1 MTQTIAK
8 SQIPAAL
15 QGAIHTK
22 LFIDG
27 KFVDAESGET
37 MATLNPHDNTEIAQI
52 ALAGK
57 ADVDKAIHAAQ
68 RAYPK
73 WSRLAAMDRGRILLK
88 LADLIEANAE
98 QLAMLESLDTGH
110 PIRDSRILDV
120 PRTAVTYRY
129 FGGMADKFQGDVV
142 PVEAGFLNY
151 VSREPL
157 GVVGQVV
164 PWNFPLMFTSWKMA
178 PALAAGN
185 CVVLK
190 PAEITPLSSL
200 RIAEL
205 MAEAGMPEGVVNIL
219 PGLGQVAGQYIA
231 EHPEIAKIAFTG
243 STATGRRIVQASAG
257 NLKKVQLELGG
268 KGANI
273 VFEDAF
279 LPAAINGAAWA
290 IFHNQGQACIA
301 GARLVL
307 HESIAEEFLEKF
319 TALAK
324 SIRLGNPLDPNT
336 EMGPL
341 TSQLHRDRVLS
352 YVDIARQEGGD
363 ILSGG
368 KAPGGDLSAGCYIEP
383 TIVRAKSTHDRIAQ
397 EEVFG
402 PFVTVLTF
410 KTDEEAL
417 AIANSTEYGLGA
429 GLWTR
434 NLQRAH
440 LMAREIKSGMVW
452 INCYKRVNPG
462 SPFGGVGQSGYGR
475 EMGFDV
481 MREYTQAKSVWVNI
495 DAQIVP
501 HYPRPAK

>member
-1 MTQTIAK
+1 
-8 SQIPAAL
+8 
-15 QGAIHTK
+15 
-22 LFIDG
+22 
-27 KFVDAESGET
+27 
-37 MATLNPHDNTEIAQI
+37 
-52 ALAGK
+52 
-57 ADVDKAIHAAQ
+57 
-68 RAYPK
+68 
-73 WSRLAAMDRGRILLK
+73 MDRGRILLK

-151 VSREPL
+151 VTREPL

-307 HESIAEEFLEKF
+307 HESIADEFLEKF

-352 YVDIARQEGGD
+352 YVDIARQEGGEV
-363 ILSGG
+363 LSGG
-368 KAPGGDLSAGCYIEP
+368 KAPGGDLSSGCYVEP
-383 TIVRAKSTHDRIAQ
+383 TIVRAKSTRDRIAQ

-417 AIANSTEYGLGA
+417 AIANGTEYGLGA

-481 MREYTQAKSVWVNI
+481 MREYTQSKSVWVNI

>member
-15 QGAIHTK
+15 QGAIHTQ

-27 KFVDAESGET
+27 KFVNAESGET
-37 MATLNPHDNTEIAQI
+37 MATLNPHDNSEIAQI
-52 ALAGK
+52 AMAGH

-73 WSRLAAMDRGRILLK
+73 WSRMSAMDRGRILLK

-98 QLAMLESLDTGH
+98 QLALLESLDTGH

-205 MAEAGMPEGVVNIL
+205 MAEAGMPDGVVNIL

-341 TSQLHRDRVLS
+341 TSQMHRDRVLS
-352 YVDIARQEGGD
+352 YVDIARQEGGEV
-363 ILSGG
+363 LSGG
-368 KAPGGDLSAGCYIEP
+368 KAPGGDLSAGCYVEP

>member
-1 MTQTIAK
+1 
-8 SQIPAAL
+8 
-15 QGAIHTK
+15 
-22 LFIDG
+22 
-27 KFVDAESGET
+27 
-37 MATLNPHDNTEIAQI
+37 
-52 ALAGK
+52 
-57 ADVDKAIHAAQ
+57 
-68 RAYPK
+68 
-73 WSRLAAMDRGRILLK
+73 
-88 LADLIEANAE
+88 
-98 QLAMLESLDTGH
+98 
-110 PIRDSRILDV
+110 
-120 PRTAVTYRY
+120 
-129 FGGMADKFQGDVV
+129 MADKFQGDVV

-205 MAEAGMPEGVVNIL
+205 MAEAGMPDGVVNIL

-341 TSQLHRDRVLS
+341 TSQMHRDRVLS
-352 YVDIARQEGGD
+352 YVDIARQEGGEV
-363 ILSGG
+363 LSGG
-368 KAPGGDLSAGCYIEP
+368 KAPGGDLSAGCYVEP

>member
-1 MTQTIAK
+1 MNQAIAK
-8 SQIPAAL
+8 AQIPAAL
-15 QGAIHTK
+15 QGVIRTE

-27 KFVDAESGET
+27 KFVAAESGET
-37 MATLNPHDNTEIAQI
+37 MATLNPHDNSEIAQI
-52 ALAGK
+52 AMAGK
-57 ADVDKAIHAAQ
+57 ADIDKAVAAAQ
-68 RAYPK
+68 RAFPK
-73 WSRLAAMDRGRILLK
+73 WSRMAAMDRGRILLK

-142 PVEAGFLNY
+142 PVEQGFLNY
-151 VSREPL
+151 VSREAL

-185 CVVLK
+185 CVVMK

-205 MAEAGMPEGVVNIL
+205 MMEAGMPEGVVNMV
-219 PGLGQVAGQYIA
+219 PGLGSVAGQYIA

-243 STATGRRIVQASAG
+243 STATGRRIVEASAG

-341 TSQLHRDRVLS
+341 TSQMHRDRVLS
-352 YVDIARQEGGD
+352 YVDIAREQGGEV
-363 ILSGG
+363 LTGG
-368 KAPGGDLSAGCYIEP
+368 KAPGGDLAGGCYIEP
-383 TIVRAKSTHDRIAQ
+383 TIVRARSTQDRIAQ

-495 DAQIVP
+495 DAQITP

>member
-1 MTQTIAK
+1 
-8 SQIPAAL
+8 
-15 QGAIHTK
+15 
-22 LFIDG
+22 
-27 KFVDAESGET
+27 
-37 MATLNPHDNTEIAQI
+37 
-52 ALAGK
+52 
-57 ADVDKAIHAAQ
+57 
-68 RAYPK
+68 
-73 WSRLAAMDRGRILLK
+73 
-88 LADLIEANAE
+88 
-98 QLAMLESLDTGH
+98 
-110 PIRDSRILDV
+110 
-120 PRTAVTYRY
+120 
-129 FGGMADKFQGDVV
+129 MADKFQGDVV

-157 GVVGQVV
+157 GVVAQVV

-231 EHPEIAKIAFTG
+231 EHSEIAKIAFTG

-352 YVDIARQEGGD
+352 YVDIARQEGGE

>member
-1 MTQTIAK
+1 
-8 SQIPAAL
+8 
-15 QGAIHTK
+15 
-22 LFIDG
+22 
-27 KFVDAESGET
+27 
-37 MATLNPHDNTEIAQI
+37 
-52 ALAGK
+52 
-57 ADVDKAIHAAQ
+57 
-68 RAYPK
+68 
-73 WSRLAAMDRGRILLK
+73 MDRGRILLK

-205 MAEAGMPEGVVNIL
+205 MAEAGMPDGVVNIL

-352 YVDIARQEGGD
+352 YVDIARQEGGE

-368 KAPGGDLSAGCYIEP
+368 KAPGGDLSAGYYIEP

>member
-8 SQIPAAL
+8 SQIPASL
-15 QGAIHTK
+15 QGAIHTQ

-37 MATLNPHDNTEIAQI
+37 MATLNPHDNSEIAQI
-52 ALAGK
+52 AMAGH

-73 WSRLAAMDRGRILLK
+73 WSRLSAMDRGRILLK

-205 MAEAGMPEGVVNIL
+205 MSEAGMPDGVVNIL

-341 TSQLHRDRVLS
+341 TSQMHRDRVLS
-352 YVDIARQEGGD
+352 YVDIARQEGGEV
-363 ILSGG
+363 LSGG
-368 KAPGGDLSAGCYIEP
+368 KAPGGDLSAGCYVEP

>member
-15 QGAIHTK
+15 QGAIHTQ

-37 MATLNPHDNTEIAQI
+37 MATLNPHDKSEIAQI
-52 ALAGK
+52 AMAGH

-73 WSRLAAMDRGRILLK
+73 WSRMSAMDRGRILLK

-98 QLAMLESLDTGH
+98 QLALLESLDTGH

-205 MAEAGMPEGVVNIL
+205 MAEAGMPDGVVNIL

-341 TSQLHRDRVLS
+341 TSQMHRDRVLS
-352 YVDIARQEGGD
+352 YVDIARQEGGEV
-363 ILSGG
+363 LSGG
-368 KAPGGDLSAGCYIEP
+368 KAPGGDLSAGCYVEP

-501 HYPRPAK
+501 HYPRPAN

>member
-15 QGAIHTK
+15 QGAIHTQ

-37 MATLNPHDNTEIAQI
+37 MATLNPHDNSEIAQI
-52 ALAGK
+52 AMAGH
-57 ADVDKAIHAAQ
+57 ADVDKAIQAAQ

-73 WSRLAAMDRGRILLK
+73 WSRMSAMDRGRILLK

-205 MAEAGMPEGVVNIL
+205 MAEAGMPDGVVNIL

-341 TSQLHRDRVLS
+341 TSQMHRDRVLS
-352 YVDIARQEGGD
+352 YVDIARKEGGEV
-363 ILSGG
+363 LSGG
-368 KAPGGDLSAGCYIEP
+368 KAPGGDLSAGCYVEP